1 MLDDL
6 VSGYAFQILLCY
18 TEEFIDDTVTLMCL
32 GILWVQN
39 KPKLLPFTT
48 VFDSWYEVSME
59 TLCKVVPFLASV
71 SEAIYFS

>member
-18 TEEFIDDTVTLMCL
+18 TEEFIDDTANVL
-32 GILWVQN
+32 GDLVGAKQAQIITV
-39 KPKLLPFTT
+39 FTT

-59 TLCKVVPFLASV
+59 TLCKVVPFLASI
-71 SEAIYFS
+71 SDAIYFS